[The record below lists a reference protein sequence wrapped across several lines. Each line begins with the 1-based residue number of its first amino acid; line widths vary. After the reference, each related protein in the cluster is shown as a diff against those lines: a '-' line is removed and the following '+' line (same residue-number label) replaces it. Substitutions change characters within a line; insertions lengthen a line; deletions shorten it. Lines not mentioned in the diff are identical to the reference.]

1 MMPGPQGKPGMQ
13 AKGGAHVSRISF
25 LLWPRLPSSSL
36 PSEDEFL
43 LRKALAVA
51 QPWRGRQ
58 AAPVDARGALAV
70 AGNLWIF
77 RADDHVMYK

>member
-1 MMPGPQGKPGMQ
+1 MMPGPQGKPGTQ
-13 AKGGAHVSRISF
+13 AKGGAHVSHISF
-25 LLWPRLPSSSL
+25 LLWPCLPSSSL

-43 LRKALAVA
+43 LRKALAMA
-51 QPWRGRQ
+51 QTWRGRQ

-77 RADDHVMYK
+77 RADDRVMYE

>member
-1 MMPGPQGKPGMQ
+1 MMPGPQGKPGTQ

-36 PSEDEFL
+36 PSEDEFI
-43 LRKALAVA
+43 LRKALAMA
-51 QPWRGRQ
+51 QTWRGRQ
-58 AAPVDARGALAV
+58 AAPVDARSALAM

-77 RADDHVMYK
+77 RADDHVTYK